1 MTERKCSVDDCQR
14 PYRSRG
20 LCSSHYNRMMR
31 AGEIAVVQP
40 QRPDDERFWANVDA
54 SGVCWE
60 WTGAL
65 HPSGYGYF
73 SAKRRKSHRAHR
85 YAWAL
90 LVGEIPQAMTI
101 DHVCRNKRCV
111 NPDHFELVTAEEN
124 TRRSGS
130 ASAINARKTKCK
142 RGHEFT
148 PENTYVQY
156 NKGKA
161 GRLCRTCVRTYQA
174 ARRNGI
180 PLPAWW

>member
-1 MTERKCSVDDCQR
+1 MTERKCSVEDCER

-20 LCSSHYNRMMR
+20 LCSSHYNRRLR
-31 AGEIAVVQP
+31 AGEIELVQP

-54 SGVCWE
+54 GGVCWE
-60 WTGAL
+60 WTAAL
-65 HPSGYGYF
+65 TPKGYGMF
-73 SAKRRKSHRAHR
+73 AAKRRKMHRAHR

-90 LVGEIPQAMTI
+90 LVGEIPQAMTL

-111 NPDHFELVTAEEN
+111 NPDHMELVTAEEN
-124 TRRSGS
+124 NLRSGS
-130 ASAINARKTKCK
+130 ASAINARKTQCK

-161 GRLCRTCVRTYQA
+161 GRLCRTCTRTYQA
-174 ARRNGI
+174 ARRNGV